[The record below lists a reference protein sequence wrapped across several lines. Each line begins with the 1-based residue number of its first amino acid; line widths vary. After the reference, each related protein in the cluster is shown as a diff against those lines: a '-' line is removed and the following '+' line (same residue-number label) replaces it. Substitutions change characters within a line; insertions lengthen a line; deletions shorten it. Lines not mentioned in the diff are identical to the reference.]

1 MALQQHIFRPG
12 VSLDHLLANR
22 RWIRREVPF
31 PHLVATNV
39 FTQPFYNLLAQEFY
53 REFEREAPEGLQ
65 DPALRMNGYDAY
77 GLHFP
82 PGIEGPLSIFLSRP
96 WHDLLGSLF
105 RVNATGFIN
114 AGLHHHAIGSNSGLV
129 HNDLSIGWFVDYEA
143 LGGIRVPRHDL
154 CRYTDGTPLV
164 PDVSRI
170 EMVRSVTMMFYL
182 ANPVWEPGHGGETGL
197 YRCSNDDVHSPAAT
211 VPPINNSI
219 LMFECTPVSYH
230 SFLRNNQSTRNSVIM
245 WLHQP
250 KSEAVAKWGDDK
262 IVRFPRAPS

>member
-105 RVNATGFIN
+105 RVNASCAAARPLPLYRRHPPRTGRVSHRDGAFGN
-114 AGLHHHAIGSNSGLV
+114 NDVLSREPGLGTGSRWRNRPLPVFERRRTFTG
-129 HNDLSIGWFVDYEA
+129 
-143 LGGIRVPRHDL
+143 RH
-154 CRYTDGTPLV
+154 GTP
-164 PDVSRI
+164 
-170 EMVRSVTMMFYL
+170 Y
-182 ANPVWEPGHGGETGL
+182 
-197 YRCSNDDVHSPAAT
+197 
-211 VPPINNSI
+211 
-219 LMFECTPVSYH
+219 
-230 SFLRNNQSTRNSVIM
+230 Q
-245 WLHQP
+245 
-250 KSEAVAKWGDDK
+250 
-262 IVRFPRAPS
+262 